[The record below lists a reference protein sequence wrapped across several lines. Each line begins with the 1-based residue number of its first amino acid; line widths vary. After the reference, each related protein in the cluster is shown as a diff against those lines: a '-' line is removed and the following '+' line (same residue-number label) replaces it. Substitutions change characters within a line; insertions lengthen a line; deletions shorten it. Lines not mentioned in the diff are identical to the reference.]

1 MLAQT
6 PQDQYIKVGSVKTRY
21 WVLGDKGLIV
31 ILLHGGGGFIECWLD
46 NIFAL
51 AQYHRVYAFDMVGAG
66 RSDKP
71 DSQNYACDDWVR
83 FLKSFMDVLQIERA
97 TLIGTSGGGATAL
110 KFALMFPECL
120 DKLVLTNSGGLGK
133 ETPIGFKL
141 ALIPGVGELLTHP
154 SPMGIGIA
162 VKQAVYDLTTI
173 NKQFIEMLYQMAAL
187 PGAQQAILKFLRTNA
202 NFRGWKP
209 EFIDPIVS
217 KLSTIASPTLIIHG
231 QQDKLVPVAHAHV
244 AAKNIPNAQL
254 HIFDH
259 CGHWASIEHPEEFNQ
274 LVLEFLAT

>member
-97 TLIGTSGGGATAL
+97 TLR
-110 KFALMFPECL
+110 
-120 DKLVLTNSGGLGK
+120 
-133 ETPIGFKL
+133 
-141 ALIPGVGELLTHP
+141 
-154 SPMGIGIA
+154 GI
-162 VKQAVYDLTTI
+162 
-173 NKQFIEMLYQMAAL
+173 
-187 PGAQQAILKFLRTNA
+187 
-202 NFRGWKP
+202 
-209 EFIDPIVS
+209 
-217 KLSTIASPTLIIHG
+217 
-231 QQDKLVPVAHAHV
+231 
-244 AAKNIPNAQL
+244 
-254 HIFDH
+254 
-259 CGHWASIEHPEEFNQ
+259 
-274 LVLEFLAT
+274 